1 MDSILGLSLLIF
13 MPTIGA
19 LALALLFNSKAVEA
33 MRVFTVVITA
43 ITFVMT
49 LLLWSKF
56 DVIDPGIQPAV
67 DGVRGVSAEWIGSW
81 NIHYRL

>member
-1 MDSILGLSLLIF
+1 MDSIQGLSLLIF

-19 LALALLFNSKAVEA
+19 LALALLFNNKAVDA

-49 LLLWSKF
+49 LSLWSGF
-56 DVIDPGIQPAV
+56 NPNETGIQPVSV
-67 DGVRGVSAEWIGSW
+67 DGVHGVSV
-81 NIHYRL
+81 